1 MTDSSSANR
10 DGESHVAFFDFPDL
24 GLEAVGHVPAE
35 LLAPPIIA
43 AAPVD
48 RPADRSSTPAKT
60 RDYFV
65 PRDLTKR
72 WGVCVDKVLRFIQ
85 TGELRAFN
93 VASQE
98 SRRPRYRISMEEVRR
113 FEEQTRAAAPPAAMK
128 KEPHR
133 RRKSPTTTPSA
144 RTYF

>member
-1 MTDSSSANR
+1 MRDISSNNR

-24 GLEAVGHVPAE
+24 RVEAVGHVPAE
-35 LLAPPIIA
+35 RLTPPIIA
-43 AAPVD
+43 AASVDRPVD
-48 RPADRSSTPAKT
+48 RRSTPAKT
-60 RDYFV
+60 RDYCV
-65 PRDLTKR
+65 PRDLAKR

-113 FEEQTRAAAPPAAMK
+113 FEEQTRAAAPPPAMK

-133 RRKSPTTTPSA
+133 RRKSPTTTTSA